1 MSDKEN
7 KINEE
12 ELAQATNEAEQVAEE
27 VTEEA
32 EVIGG
37 EGDIEWNEETDAEV
51 EESKVAQLEA
61 ALLQTEMRLK
71 DQADSVIRAKA
82 EVENMRRRTEQ
93 EMSKARK
100 FAINK
105 FAEELLPVI
114 DNLERAMEAA
124 DSDNEVVKPFLEGI
138 EMTHKSFIDVVS
150 KNGLVEINPVGEAFN
165 PELHNAV
172 SMVESPDHESNTV
185 TIVLQKGY
193 ELNGRVVRPA
203 MVMVAK

>member
-12 ELAQATNEAEQVAEE
+12 ELAQAANEAEQVAEE

-71 DQADSVIRAKA
+71 EQQDSVIRAKA

-124 DSDNEVVKPFLEGI
+124 DSENEVVKPFLEGI
-138 EMTHKSFIDVVS
+138 EMTHKSFTDVVS